1 MGDTGLH
8 VRGRAGPAQVR
19 DGAQRSGLAQYSTG
33 LAPLTPLCQGM
44 SWAGTSVVRSCWD
57 LKEEGLGHHLVC
69 VLPLVGR
76 ATLQDSV
83 YLGIYSWSCAF
94 TWAVQRSSGE
104 VE

>member
-1 MGDTGLH
+1 MGKAQGSQ
-8 VRGRAGPAQVR
+8 RG
-19 DGAQRSGLAQYSTG
+19 
-33 LAPLTPLCQGM
+33 
-44 SWAGTSVVRSCWD
+44 
-57 LKEEGLGHHLVC
+57 EERHASELPGVDGLGAGLREQE
-69 VLPLVGR
+69 LNDPLVGR